1 MPLIQRYHQIK
12 LIEEFTWVDCDN
24 TVKQG
29 FSYDGSTFTSNELA
43 NIHMDWQKEFQF
55 NQANYLDMG
64 IFMQQTFYKIYSQ
77 MHIR

>member
-1 MPLIQRYHQIK
+1 MNNNFGIM
-12 LIEEFTWVDCDN
+12 
-24 TVKQG
+24 QG
-29 FSYDGSTFTSNELA
+29 RLLPSFKSQYQAHPIGN
-43 NIHMDWQKEFQF
+43 WQKEFQF